1 MSEENLFPDK
11 NENQDEIIK
20 EKPEEKVNIITEGR
34 ETTDSVQ
41 IHSEP
46 EAIVIEDEEYQEKC
60 YSMKEGSIL
69 GGVFALSSLA
79 LGTGAFSIPIRCTQ
93 LGLVWYILFIF
104 AVLVGIERM
113 YAGCHFPSD
122 VFTGAI
128 IGIIISYILFVIYNK
143 LFNKNH

>member
-1 MSEENLFPDK
+1 MSEEKLFPDK
-11 NENQDEIIK
+11 NENQNEIIK
-20 EKPEEKVNIITEGR
+20 ENPEEKVNIIAESR

-104 AVLVGIERM
+104 AGASAAYWTI
-113 YAGCHFPSD
+113 
-122 VFTGAI
+122 TGLI
-128 IGIIISYILFVIYNK
+128 KSS
-143 LFNKNH
+143 